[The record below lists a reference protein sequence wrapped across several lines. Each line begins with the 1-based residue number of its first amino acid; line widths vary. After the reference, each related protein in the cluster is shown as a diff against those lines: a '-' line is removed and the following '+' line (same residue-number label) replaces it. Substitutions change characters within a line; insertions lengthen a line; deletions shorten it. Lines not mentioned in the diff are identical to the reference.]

1 MTFKDTY
8 IYIIDVRIEG
18 VNYNS
23 INIQIIASA
32 SLIISNWRCIHVHVW
47 GKYQH
52 ILYLY
57 LKIDRIW
64 DDTPKLIHNMF
75 VTKTLFK
82 IVIFL
87 TNHEKKNPR

>member
-1 MTFKDTY
+1 M
-8 IYIIDVRIEG
+8 RIEG

-23 INIQIIASA
+23 INIQIIAFA
-32 SLIISNWRCIHVHVW
+32 SLIISNWRSIHVQVL

-75 VTKTLFK
+75 VTETLFQ

-87 TNHEKKNPR
+87 TNHEKKILVKLRIRQQ